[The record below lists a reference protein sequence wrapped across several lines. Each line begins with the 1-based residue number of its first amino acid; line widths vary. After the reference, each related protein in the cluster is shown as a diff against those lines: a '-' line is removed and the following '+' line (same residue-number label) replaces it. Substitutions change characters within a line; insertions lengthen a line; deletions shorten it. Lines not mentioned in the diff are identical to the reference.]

1 MERRHTA
8 PGAATE
14 KTTRRAGSAKATHVS
29 ESALRRRFA
38 WPIWITTR
46 IVLPCFILLS
56 IAAGIFW
63 VKLLNGPISLRFIA
77 EPIARAISNDLPGF
91 AVSIEDATVLLAE
104 GRGLEFR
111 LRNVN
116 LVDPRGM
123 TIARAPDA
131 AITLSGS
138 ALWSGKFAP
147 SRIILIEPS
156 IVLQYS
162 RERGL
167 SLGFAEAAR
176 TEGGAGRV
184 AEAPPVATAQV
195 QAEIG
200 SVIGSLF
207 AQANQTVGA
216 ASYIRGIGL
225 RNATLA
231 IDSSGQR
238 AAFRVREAD
247 IGIDRRREG
256 RMLGASL
263 VMDSSSGPWQVSM
276 VANHDDQSSASS
288 IDLRIADLV
297 PSAVAAA
304 WPLLAPV
311 AALDLPINGTA
322 SFKFAGSGE
331 LTTAIADLEFGR
343 GVFAPGLRGNGRMV
357 LDGGRIAAKYDPA
370 ARRISFS
377 TTRFASG
384 ASWAAFQGGIG
395 FAVEP
400 GRPWQ
405 IELAAVE
412 GQLAAE
418 EFGQGPRPLEAF
430 RVRAALDP
438 QTGGI
443 DIAEAVLKAAGGEIT
458 MSGQVPPKGSAARM
472 LLQGRLSPMGVDAVK
487 LLWPSIIAPSARLWS
502 GKQIQQGR
510 LAGGTFV
517 VEDVGVGAER
527 GRGGADGL
535 RIGVSLEGTNVRI
548 QPKPGFAPV
557 EAPRV
562 LVRLESN
569 ALEVAAPEAVI
580 LTTPQR
586 RLPIRGVRLV
596 ASDVTAPT
604 SMGDLTFR
612 AQGALQPALD
622 LAEQQ
627 ATRNGRGLVLPG
639 EGLDGRVDAQV
650 RIQVPLGDDVHAEDT
665 RLEIKGRVTDGRA
678 RGVFGGWEVTGA
690 SLGVDVTDQQ
700 LDIKGDMLV
709 AGVPAKL
716 ALRRIFAAPESE
728 QPPVLVT
735 TTLDTENRTQLGLD
749 VNEFVSGEMPIELL
763 ITPRPQG
770 EPQIQVRANLVNAE
784 LILEA
789 LAWKKAPGR
798 PATLQF
804 EIARPSKQRTELQ
817 GFRIVGEDI
826 SLAGN
831 LVLDGRN
838 KLREFSFQELVLH
851 VVSRLQMS
859 GTLRNDNVW
868 DVTARGQ
875 TLDGRDF
882 FKSLF
887 SFSQVRSKPLP
898 PRKDQAGLDIK
909 VEIDNVL
916 GHQEVALKNLKLQMS
931 NRGGRTTAM
940 HARGVVESGG
950 KQAGAPL
957 EVTISQAGREPRRL
971 LARSEDAGQV
981 FRMIGFF
988 PNMLG
993 GTMNLDVNLDGGGA
1007 ADKTGRLNVW
1017 NFAILGDA
1025 VGDGLDGLDQNA
1037 NARGQ
1042 RRVQQRSRLDFISMN
1057 APFELGHGQVVISDA
1072 DLRGQVLGVLLRG
1085 KADFRQQTVDLGG
1098 TYVPLQGLNSALGQF
1113 PILGVILA
1121 GPRGEGVIGMT
1132 FRVHGP
1138 MARPQVDVNP
1148 ASIVPGIFREM
1159 MQMTTSNPRITPRDA
1174 QPAPTPPPEPTKS
1187 APKKAAPRSAS
1198 PGKASDAVAVPVSP
1212 QIDPDGGWNSNAVRA
1227 PSPRAVPRTN

>member
-1 MERRHTA
+1 MW
-8 PGAATE
+8 
-14 KTTRRAGSAKATHVS
+14 
-29 ESALRRRFA
+29 RRRFA
-38 WPIWITTR
+38 WPLWIVTR
-46 IVLPCFILLS
+46 ILLPSIILLS
-56 IAAGIFW
+56 IAAGVIW
-63 VKLLNGPISLRFIA
+63 VRLLNGPISLKLIA
-77 EPIARAISNDLPGF
+77 EPIARAIAADLPGF
-91 AVSIEDATVLLAE
+91 AVSVEDAAVLLVD

-111 LRNVN
+111 LRNVK
-116 LVDPRGM
+116 LADQRGVM
-123 TIARAPDA
+123 IAQAPDA
-131 AITLSGS
+131 AIALSTA
-138 ALWSGKFAP
+138 ALWSGKIAP

-156 IVLQYS
+156 LVLQYS

-167 SLGFAEAAR
+167 SLTFAEAVIPDGPA
-176 TEGGAGRV
+176 GGTP
-184 AEAPPVATAQV
+184 EPPPVAATQM
-195 QAEIG
+195 QTEMG
-200 SVIGSLF
+200 SVLGSLF
-207 AQANQTVGA
+207 AQANQAAGA
-216 ASYIRGIGL
+216 ASFIKGIGL
-225 RNATLA
+225 RNAILA
-231 IDSSGQR
+231 VDSSGQR
-238 AAFRVREAD
+238 ATFRVREAD
-247 IGIDRRREG
+247 FGMDRRRDG
-256 RMLGASL
+256 RLLGASL
-263 VMDSSSGPWQVSM
+263 VMDSVRGPWQVSL
-276 VANHDDQSSASS
+276 VASHEDLTNASS
-288 IDLRIADLV
+288 IDLRVSDLV

-304 WPLLAPV
+304 WPLLSPM
-311 AALDLPINGTA
+311 AALELPVNGTA

-331 LTTAIADLEFGR
+331 LTSAIADLELG
-343 GVFAPGLRGNGRMV
+343 GGAFAPGLGGNARMA

-370 ARRISFS
+370 ARQLSFS
-377 TTRFASG
+377 TTRLASG
-384 ASWAAFQGGIG
+384 ASWGAFQGRIG
-395 FAVEP
+395 FARDP
-400 GRPWQ
+400 GMPWQ

-418 EFGQGPRPLEAF
+418 EFGLGPRPLEAF
-430 RVRAALDP
+430 RVRGAFDP
-438 QTGGI
+438 QTGGF
-443 DIAEAVLKAAGGEIT
+443 DLAEAMLRAAGGEIS
-458 MSGQVPPKGSAARM
+458 MSGTVPPKGSGTKM
-472 LLQGRLSPMGVDAVK
+472 LLKGRMSPMGADAVK
-487 LLWPSIIAPSARLWS
+487 LLWPSVIAPDARLWS

-517 VEDVGVGAER
+517 IEEVGVGAER

-535 RIGVSLEGTNVRI
+535 RIGVSIEGTNVRI

-580 LTTPQR
+580 HTTPQR
-586 RLPIRGVRLV
+586 RLPIRGVRFV
-596 ASDVTAPT
+596 APDVKAANA
-604 SMGDLTFR
+604 MGDLTFR
-612 AQGALQPALD
+612 AQGPLQPALD

-627 ATRNGRGLVLPG
+627 AVRNGRTFVVPG

-650 RIQVPLGDDVHAEDT
+650 RIQVPLGIDVHAEDT
-665 RLEIKGRVTDGRA
+665 RLEVKGRLIEGRA
-678 RGVFGGWEVTGA
+678 RGVFGSWDITGA
-690 SLGVDVTDQQ
+690 SLGVDVTDKQI
-700 LDIKGDMLV
+700 DIKGDMLV
-709 AGVPAKL
+709 GGVAAKL
-716 ALRRIFAAPESE
+716 TLRRIFAAPDSE

-735 TTLDTENRTQLGLD
+735 ANLDTADRAQLGLD
-749 VNEFVSGEMPIELL
+749 VNEFVSGEMPVELL
-763 ITPRPQG
+763 ITPRTQG
-770 EPQIQVRANLVNAE
+770 ESQVQVRANLVNTE
-784 LILEA
+784 IIIEA

-804 EIARPSKQRTELQ
+804 EIARPTKQRTELQ

-826 SLAGN
+826 SLSGSLA
-831 LVLDGRN
+831 LDGRN
-838 KLREFSFQELVLH
+838 KLREFSFHELALH
-851 VVSRLQMS
+851 VVSRLQLS

-868 DVTARGQ
+868 EVNGRGQ

-898 PRKDQAGLDIK
+898 PRKDQAGLDFK
-909 VEIDNVL
+909 VEIDNLL
-916 GHQEVALKNLKLQMS
+916 GHQEVGLKNLKMQMS
-931 NRGGRTTAM
+931 NRGGRTISM
-940 HARGVVESGG
+940 HARGTVDGG
-950 KQAGAPL
+950 GRQAGAPL
-957 EVTISQAGREPRRL
+957 EVTISQVNREPRRL

-1025 VGDGLDGLDQNA
+1025 VAGDGFDNLDQNA
-1037 NARGQ
+1037 TSRGQ
-1042 RRVQQRSRLDFISMN
+1042 RRAPQRSRLDFISMN

-1098 TYVPLQGLNSALGQF
+1098 TYVPLQGLNSAIGQF

-1174 QPAPTPPPEPTKS
+1174 PPGQAAPPEPGKVP
-1187 APKKAAPRSAS
+1187 PKKAPSRGNTNQA
-1198 PGKASDAVAVPVSP
+1198 GAVPVAP
-1212 QIDPDGGWNSNAVRA
+1212 KIEADGGWNSNTVKA
-1227 PSPRAVPRTN
+1227 PSPRPVPRAN

>member
-1 MERRHTA
+1 M
-8 PGAATE
+8 
-14 KTTRRAGSAKATHVS
+14 
-29 ESALRRRFA
+29 
-38 WPIWITTR
+38 
-46 IVLPCFILLS
+46 LPCIILFS
-56 IAAGIFW
+56 IAGGIFW
-63 VKLLNGPISLRFIA
+63 VKLLNGPISLKFVA
-77 EPIARAISNDLPGF
+77 EPIARAIANDLPGF
-91 AVSIEDATVLLAE
+91 TVSVEDATVLHAD

-111 LRNVN
+111 LRNVR
-116 LVDPRGM
+116 LADARGV
-123 TIARAPDA
+123 TIAMAPDA
-131 AITLSGS
+131 AVTLSAS
-138 ALWSGKFAP
+138 ALWSGQIAP

-156 IVLQYS
+156 LVVQYS
-162 RERGL
+162 RERGVSL
-167 SLGFAEAAR
+167 SFAEAAKVEGASGR
-176 TEGGAGRV
+176 TG
-184 AEAPPVATAQV
+184 EAPPIAVAQP

-200 SVIGSLF
+200 SALGSLF
-207 AQANQTVGA
+207 AQANKTVGA

-225 RNATLA
+225 RNATLV

-263 VMDSSSGPWQVSM
+263 VMDSSRGPWQISM
-276 VANHDDQSSASS
+276 VANHEAPSNTSS
-288 IDLRIADLV
+288 IDLRVTDLV
-297 PSAVAAA
+297 PSAVASA
-304 WPLLAPV
+304 WPMLAPV
-311 AALDLPINGTA
+311 AALDLPVNGTA
-322 SFKFAGSGE
+322 SFKFSGAGD
-331 LTTAIADLEFGR
+331 LTSAVADLELGR
-343 GVFAPGLRGNGRMV
+343 GVFAPGWHGNGRMAI
-357 LDGGRIAAKYDPA
+357 DGGRITAIYDPA
-370 ARRISFS
+370 VRRLSFT
-377 TTRFASG
+377 TTRLASG
-384 ASWAAFQGGIG
+384 MSWAAFQGGIG
-395 FAVEP
+395 FAAEA
-400 GRPWQ
+400 GKPWQ
-405 IELAAVE
+405 IDVAATE

-430 RVRAALDP
+430 RLRATLDP
-438 QTGGI
+438 QTGIMDLG
-443 DIAEAVLKAAGGEIT
+443 EAVLKAAGGEIS
-458 MSGQVPPKGSAARM
+458 MSGQLPPKGSAARLM
-472 LLQGRLSPMGVDAVK
+472 LLGRLSPMGADAAK
-487 LLWPSIIAPSARLWS
+487 LLWPSIVAPSARAWS

-510 LAGGTFV
+510 IAGGTFV
-517 VEDVGVGAER
+517 IEDVGVGPER

-562 LVRLESN
+562 LLRLESN
-569 ALEVAAPEAVI
+569 ALEVAAPEAMI
-580 LTTPQR
+580 LTGPQR
-586 RLPIRGVRLV
+586 RLPIRGVRLI
-596 ASDVTAPT
+596 ASDVTAPA

-612 AQGALQPALD
+612 AQGTLQPAFD

-627 ATRNGRGLVLPG
+627 AARNGRSFATPG

-650 RIQVPLGDDVHAEDT
+650 RIQVPLGYEVHAEDT
-665 RLEIKGRVTDGRA
+665 RLEIRGRVTEGRA
-678 RGVFGGWEVTGA
+678 RGVFGGWDITGA
-690 SLGVDVTDQQ
+690 SLGFDVTDQQ
-700 LDIKGDMLV
+700 LDVKGDMQV

-716 ALRRIFAAPESE
+716 ALRRIFAAPDSE

-735 TTLDTENRTQLGLD
+735 ATLDNENRTQLGLEI
-749 VNEFVSGEMPIELL
+749 NEFVSGEMPVELL
-763 ITPRPQG
+763 ISPRTQG
-770 EPQIQVRANLVNAE
+770 ESQVQVRANLVNTE
-784 LILEA
+784 LVLEA

-826 SLAGN
+826 SLSGG

-838 KLREFSFQELVLH
+838 KLREFSFHELALH
-851 VVSRLQMS
+851 VVSRLQLS

-868 DVTARGQ
+868 DVTGRGQ

-909 VEIDNVL
+909 VDIDNVL
-916 GHQEVALKNLKLQMS
+916 GHQEVSLKNLKMQMS
-931 NRGGRTTAM
+931 NRGGRTIAL
-940 HARGVVESGG
+940 HARGTVDSGG
-950 KQAGAPL
+950 KQPGAPL

-1007 ADKTGRLNVW
+1007 AEKTGRLNVQ

-1025 VGDGLDGLDQNA
+1025 VGDGLEGLDQNA
-1037 NARGQ
+1037 SARGQ
-1042 RRVQQRSRLDFISMN
+1042 RRTPQRSRLDFTSMN

-1085 KADFRQQTVDLGG
+1085 KADFRQQSVDLGG
-1098 TYVPLQGLNSALGQF
+1098 TYVPLQGLNSAIGQF

-1174 QPAPTPPPEPTKS
+1174 QPTPAPEP
-1187 APKKAAPRSAS
+1187 AKAAPRKAAPRAS
-1198 PGKASDAVAVPVSP
+1198 PTGRESDAAAVPAAP
-1212 QIDPDGGWNSNAVRA
+1212 QIDPEGGWNSNAVKPPA
-1227 PSPRAVPRTN
+1227 PRPVPRAN

>member
-1 MERRHTA
+1 MKAQRARE
-8 PGAATE
+8 AA
-14 KTTRRAGSAKATHVS
+14 
-29 ESALRRRFA
+29 RRRRYT
-38 WPIWITTR
+38 WPLWIATR
-46 IVLPCFILLS
+46 VVLPCIILVS
-56 IAAGIFW
+56 IAAGVFW
-63 VKLLNGPISLRFIA
+63 VKLLNGPISLKFIA
-77 EPIARAISNDLPGF
+77 EPIARAIASDLPGI
-91 AVSIEDATVLLAE
+91 AVSVEDATVLLAD

-111 LRNVN
+111 LRNVK
-116 LVDPRGM
+116 LSDTRGV
-123 TIARAPDA
+123 TIAQAPDA
-131 AITLSGS
+131 AITLSTT
-138 ALWSGKFAP
+138 ALWSGTVAP

-156 IVLQYS
+156 LVLQYS
-162 RERGL
+162 IERGL
-167 SLGFAEAAR
+167 SLSFAA
-176 TEGGAGRV
+176 AGRV
-184 AEAPPVATAQV
+184 EDASGRAVDAAPVAAAQV

-200 SVIGSLF
+200 SVLGSLF
-207 AQANQTVGA
+207 AQTNRTAGA
-216 ASYIRGIGL
+216 VSYIRGIGL
-225 RNATLA
+225 RNATLV
-231 IDSSGQR
+231 IDSAGQR
-238 AAFRVREAD
+238 ATFRVREAD

-256 RMLGASL
+256 RLLGASL
-263 VMDSSSGPWQVSM
+263 VMDSSRGPWQVSM
-276 VANHDDQSSASS
+276 VANHEDHSSATS
-288 IDLRIADLV
+288 IDLRVTDLV
-297 PSAVAAA
+297 PSAVAGA
-304 WPLLAPV
+304 WPLLGPV
-311 AALDLPINGTA
+311 AALDLPLNGTA
-322 SFKFAGSGE
+322 SLKFAGSGD
-331 LTTAIADLEFGR
+331 LTGAVADLELGR
-343 GVFAPGLRGNGRMV
+343 GFYAPGWHGNGRMT
-357 LDGGRIAAKYDPA
+357 LDGGRIAATYDPA
-370 ARRISFS
+370 VRRLSFT
-377 TTRFASG
+377 TTRLASG
-384 ASWAAFQGGIG
+384 ASWSVLKGGIG
-395 FAVEP
+395 FAAEA
-400 GRPWQ
+400 GKPWQ
-405 IELAAVE
+405 IDVAAIE

-430 RVRAALDP
+430 RLRAMLDP
-438 QTGGI
+438 QTGIMDLG
-443 DIAEAVLKAAGGEIT
+443 EAVLKAAGGEIS
-458 MSGQVPPKGSAARM
+458 MSGQVPPRGSAARLM
-472 LLQGRLSPMGVDAVK
+472 LHGRLSPMGADAAK
-487 LLWPSIIAPSARLWS
+487 LLWPSIIAPSARTWS
-502 GKQIQQGR
+502 GTQIQQGR
-510 LAGGTFV
+510 IAGGTFV
-517 VEDVGVGAER
+517 IEDVGVGPER

-586 RLPIRGVRLV
+586 RLPIRGVRLI
-596 ASDVTAPT
+596 ASDVTAPA

-612 AQGALQPALD
+612 AQGTLQPAID

-627 ATRNGRGLVLPG
+627 AARNGRSFATPG

-650 RIQVPLGDDVHAEDT
+650 RIQVPLGYDLRAEDT
-665 RLEIKGRVTDGRA
+665 RLDIKGRLTEGRA
-678 RGVFGGWEVTGA
+678 RGVFGGLDITGA
-690 SLGVDVTDQQ
+690 SLAFDVTDQQ
-700 LDIKGDMLV
+700 LDVKGDMQV
-709 AGVPAKL
+709 GGVPSKL
-716 ALRRIFAAPESE
+716 ALRRIFAAPDSE

-735 TTLDTENRTQLGLD
+735 ATLDNENRVQLGLEI
-749 VNEFVSGEMPIELL
+749 NEFVTGEMPVEIL
-763 ITPRPQG
+763 ITPRTQG
-770 EPQIQVRANLVNAE
+770 EALVQVRANLVNTE

-789 LAWKKAPGR
+789 LSWKKAPGR

-826 SLAGN
+826 SLSGS

-838 KLREFSFQELVLH
+838 KLREFSFHELALH
-851 VVSRLQMS
+851 VVSRLQLS

-868 DVTARGQ
+868 DVTGRGQ

-898 PRKDQAGLDIK
+898 PRKDQAGLDMK

-916 GHQEVALKNLKLQMS
+916 GHQEVSLKNLRMQMS
-931 NRGGRTTAM
+931 NRGGRTIGL
-940 HARGVVESGG
+940 HARGTVDSGG
-950 KQAGAPL
+950 RQAGAPL

-1007 ADKTGRLNVW
+1007 AEKTGRLNVT

-1025 VGDGLDGLDQNA
+1025 VGDGLEGLDQNA
-1037 NARGQ
+1037 SARGQ
-1042 RRVQQRSRLDFISMN
+1042 RRVQQRSRLDFTSMN

-1072 DLRGQVLGVLLRG
+1072 DLRGQVLGVVLRG
-1085 KADFRQQTVDLGG
+1085 KADFRQQSVDLGG
-1098 TYVPLQGLNSALGQF
+1098 TYVPLQGLNSAVGQF

-1174 QPAPTPPPEPTKS
+1174 QPAPAPEPAKAT
-1187 APKKAAPRSAS
+1187 PKKVAPRTS
-1198 PGKASDAVAVPVSP
+1198 PAGREKDAAAVPVSP
-1212 QIDPDGGWNSNAVRA
+1212 QIDADGGWNSNGVKPPA
-1227 PSPRAVPRTN
+1227 PRPAPRAN

>member
-1 MERRHTA
+1 M
-8 PGAATE
+8 
-14 KTTRRAGSAKATHVS
+14 
-29 ESALRRRFA
+29 RRRFA
-38 WPIWITTR
+38 WPLWIATR
-46 IVLPCFILLS
+46 VLLPCIILLS
-56 IAAGIFW
+56 IAAGVIW
-63 VKLLNGPISLRFIA
+63 VRLLNGPISLKMIA
-77 EPIARAISNDLPGF
+77 EPIARAIAADLPGF
-91 AVSIEDATVLLAE
+91 SVSVEDATVLLAE

-111 LRNVN
+111 LRNVK
-116 LVDPRGM
+116 LADQRGV
-123 TIARAPDA
+123 TIAQAPDA
-131 AITLSGS
+131 AITLSTP
-138 ALWSGKFAP
+138 ALWSGKVAP

-156 IVLQYS
+156 LVLQYS
-162 RERGL
+162 REQGL
-167 SLGFAEAAR
+167 SLTFAEAAA
-176 TEGGAGRV
+176 TADPTDGRQEV
-184 AEAPPVATAQV
+184 PPVAATQS
-195 QAEIG
+195 QTEIG
-200 SVIGSLF
+200 SVLGSLF
-207 AQANQTVGA
+207 AQASQTAGA
-216 ASYIRGIGL
+216 ASFIKGIGL
-225 RNATLA
+225 RNALLA

-238 AAFRVREAD
+238 ATFRVREAD
-247 IGIDRRREG
+247 IGMDRRREG
-256 RMLGASL
+256 RLLGASL
-263 VMDSSSGPWQVSM
+263 VMDSARGPWQVSL
-276 VANHDDQSSASS
+276 VANHEDQSSASS
-288 IDLRIADLV
+288 IDLRVSDLV

-304 WPLLAPV
+304 WPLLSPV
-311 AALDLPINGTA
+311 AALELPVNGTA

-331 LTTAIADLEFGR
+331 LTSAIADLELGR
-343 GVFAPGLRGNGRMV
+343 GTFAPGLPGNGRMAV
-357 LDGGRIAAKYDPA
+357 DGGRIAAKYDPRE
-370 ARRISFS
+370 RRLSFS
-377 TTRFASG
+377 TTRLASG
-384 ASWAAFQGGIG
+384 ASWAAFQGRIG
-395 FAVEP
+395 FAGEP
-400 GRPWQ
+400 GKPWLLD
-405 IELAAVE
+405 LAAVE
-412 GQLAAE
+412 GQLAAL

-430 RVRAALDP
+430 RVRGMLDP
-438 QTGGI
+438 QTGGFEL
-443 DIAEAVLKAAGGEIT
+443 AEATLKAAGGEIS
-458 MSGQVPPKGSAARM
+458 MSGSLPAKGSGARM
-472 LLQGRLSPMGVDAVK
+472 ILQGRMSPMGADAAK
-487 LLWPSIIAPSARLWS
+487 LLWPSVIAPEARLWS

-510 LAGGTFV
+510 LAAGTFV
-517 VEDVGVGAER
+517 IEDVGVGAER

-535 RIGVSLEGTNVRI
+535 RIGVSIEGTNVRI

-580 LTTPQR
+580 HATPQR
-586 RLPIRGVRLV
+586 RLPIRGVRMV
-596 ASDVTAPT
+596 AADVTAPN

-612 AQGALQPALD
+612 AQGTLQAALD

-627 ATRNGRGLVLPG
+627 AVRNGRTFVLPG
-639 EGLDGRVDAQV
+639 DALDGRVDAQV
-650 RIQVPLGDDVHAEDT
+650 RIQVPLGEDVHAEDG
-665 RLEIKGRVTDGRA
+665 RLEIKGRVIDGRA
-678 RGVFGGWEVTGA
+678 RGVFGSWDITGAALGIEVTDRQI
-690 SLGVDVTDQQ
+690 DV
-700 LDIKGDMLV
+700 KGDMQIGGV
-709 AGVPAKL
+709 ASKL
-716 ALRRIFAAPESE
+716 TLRRIFAAPDSE

-735 TTLDTENRTQLGLD
+735 ANLDTVDRARLGLD

-763 ITPRPQG
+763 ITPRSQG
-770 EPQIQVRANLVNAE
+770 EPQVQVRANLVNTE

-789 LAWKKAPGR
+789 LAWKKPPGR

-804 EIARPSKQRTELQ
+804 EIARPTKQRTELQ

-826 SLAGN
+826 SLSGSLA
-831 LVLDGRN
+831 LDGRN
-838 KLREFSFQELVLH
+838 KLREFAFHELALH
-851 VVSRLQMS
+851 VVSRLQLS

-868 DVTARGQ
+868 EVTGRGQ

-909 VEIDNVL
+909 VEIDNLL
-916 GHQEVALKNLKLQMS
+916 GHQEVGLKNLKMQMS
-931 NRGGRTTAM
+931 NRGGRTVSM
-940 HARGVVESGG
+940 HARGTVDGG
-950 KQAGAPL
+950 GRQTGAPL
-957 EVTISQAGREPRRL
+957 EVTISQANREPRRL

-1025 VGDGLDGLDQNA
+1025 VGGDSFDSLDQNA
-1037 NARGQ
+1037 NSRGQ
-1042 RRVQQRSRLDFISMN
+1042 RRAPQRSRLDFISMN

-1098 TYVPLQGLNSALGQF
+1098 TYVPLQGLNSAIGQF

-1174 QPAPTPPPEPTKS
+1174 QPAPVPIPEPTK
-1187 APKKAAPRSAS
+1187 APSKKVPPRAAS
-1198 PGKASDAVAVPVSP
+1198 PGKTNQPGPLPVAP
-1212 QIDPDGGWNSNAVRA
+1212 QIDANGGWNSNAVKA
-1227 PSPRAVPRTN
+1227 PSPRPVQRAN